1 MAAQRSRGWCF
12 TINNYTDEHIKTV
25 RELDAEYIVFGREIA
40 PTTGTPHLQCFAYFK
55 SQRTFQSMKKTLP
68 EGAHIEKANGTP
80 EHNREYCM
88 KEHNAEEIGTCP
100 MQGKR
105 TDCATIKKMVKEG
118 ATIREIAEVATSYQT
133 IKFAQT
139 LLSIA
144 PNATLRTNIHV
155 RWYWGATATGKTRA
169 AFEEA
174 TAISEPWISSRNL
187 RWWDGY
193 TGQKCVIIDDMRG
206 DFCTFH
212 EMLRILDIYPL
223 RLEIKGGSVAAAYTN
238 VWITSAYPPDKIW
251 QSIEDKEQ
259 LLRRIHEIKE
269 FRGHGDA
276 PAE

>member
-55 SQRTFQSMKKTLP
+55 SQRTFQSMKK
-68 EGAHIEKANGTP
+68 HSQ
-80 EHNREYCM
+80 
-88 KEHNAEEIGTCP
+88 KEHTLKKQTEP
-100 MQGKR
+100 R
-105 TDCATIKKMVKEG
+105 TQSRILHERTQRRRNRHMPHARQTHRLRNHKKMVKEG